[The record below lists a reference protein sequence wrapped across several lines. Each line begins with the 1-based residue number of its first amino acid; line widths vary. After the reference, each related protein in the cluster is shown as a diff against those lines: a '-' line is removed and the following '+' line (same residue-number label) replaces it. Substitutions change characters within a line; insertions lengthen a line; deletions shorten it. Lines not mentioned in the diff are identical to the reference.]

1 MTIDQDPKIETFSV
15 KMENGS
21 LPYSMSSE
29 LSWSLGFVGVVNQF
43 RPEFC
48 NIVLTDPSLSRIKV
62 SN

>member
-1 MTIDQDPKIETFSV
+1 V

-29 LSWSLGFVGVVNQF
+29 LSWSLGYVGVVNQF